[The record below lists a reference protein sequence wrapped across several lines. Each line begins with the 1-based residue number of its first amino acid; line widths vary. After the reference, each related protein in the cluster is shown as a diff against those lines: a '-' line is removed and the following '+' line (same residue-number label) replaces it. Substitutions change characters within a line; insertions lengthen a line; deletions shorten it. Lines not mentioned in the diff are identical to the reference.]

1 MRFIRIAILSIIVF
15 NLYHCTDKE
24 PQDKKLKTDKEALLT
39 AIGTFN
45 TAFRE
50 GDLTVLASMITEDYI
65 HTNGNSRAIGKED
78 WIAYLRKRKR
88 DIESGKLAVIEYN
101 MEETDIVFYGN
112 TAIVTAKIVVATQR
126 QDVLQKNAYRVTNV
140 WITESGHWK
149 RAGFHD
155 TKIN

>member
-24 PQDKKLKTDKEALLT
+24 PQDKKLKPDKETLLA

-50 GDLTVLASMITEDYI
+50 GDLTVLASMITENYS

-88 DIESGKLAVIEYN
+88 DIEAGALAVMEYN

-126 QDVLQKNAYRVTNV
+126 QDVFQKNAYRVTNI
-140 WITESGHWK
+140 WINKSGHWK